1 MSLKTI
7 LAAKG
12 DDIVCIEP
20 TADLTT
26 AAKLLSSH
34 RIGALVVLDGD
45 GRLVGILS
53 ERDIVRTMADG
64 GSTVL
69 QLPVAQ
75 VMTRNISTCD
85 VNDSI
90 SSVMDRM
97 TKGKFR
103 HMPVLD
109 KDRLAG
115 LVSIGD
121 ALKWQIE
128 TIRENLHQ
136 LELTIAELNL
146 MRL

>member
-1 MSLKTI
+1 MSLKSI

-12 DDIVCIEP
+12 DNIICIEP
-20 TADLTT
+20 TADLAA
-26 AAKLLSSH
+26 AAKLLSTH
-34 RIGALVVLDGD
+34 RIGALVVLDTG

-53 ERDIVRTMADG
+53 ERDIVRTMADV
-64 GSTVL
+64 GSAVL

-75 VMTRNISTCD
+75 VMTRNVSTCD
-85 VNDSI
+85 LNDSV

-121 ALKWQIE
+121 VLKWQIE
-128 TIRENLHQ
+128 TIREHIHQ
-136 LELTIAELNL
+136 LEQSIAELNL

>member
-1 MSLKTI
+1 MSLNAI

-12 DDIVCIEP
+12 RNIICVEP
-20 TADLTT
+20 TADLAT
-26 AAKLLSSH
+26 ASKLLSKH
-34 RIGALVVLDGD
+34 RIGALVVLDAG

-53 ERDIVRTMADG
+53 ERDIVRMMSDR
-64 GSTVL
+64 GSSAL
-69 QLPVAQ
+69 RLRVAQ
-75 VMTRNISTCD
+75 VMTRKVSTCD

-103 HMPVLD
+103 HMPVFD

-121 ALKWQIE
+121 VLKLHIE
-128 TIRENLHQ
+128 SLGEQVHQ
-136 LELTIAELNL
+136 LEASIAELQL
-146 MRL
+146 MKL

>member
-12 DDIVCIEP
+12 RNIICVEP
-20 TADLTT
+20 TADLAA
-26 AAKLLSSH
+26 AAKLLSKH
-34 RIGALVVLDGD
+34 RIGALVVLDAG

-53 ERDIVRTMADG
+53 ERDIVRMMSDR
-64 GSTVL
+64 GSAAL
-69 QLPVAQ
+69 RLRVAQ
-75 VMTRNISTCD
+75 VMTRKVSICD

-97 TKGKFR
+97 TKGRFR

-109 KDRLAG
+109 NGRIAG

-121 ALKWQIE
+121 VLKLHIE
-128 TIRENLHQ
+128 TLGEQVHQ
-136 LELTIAELNL
+136 LETSIAELQL
-146 MRL
+146 MKL